1 MGRMCRKPKKLQITK
16 QKNKKTKTKMINIL
30 ILLSKNNFFEDNIYL
45 CGGIILGCT
54 LLYLIKSNYTVI
66 HIKNKEAFTNQE
78 IEAIINE
85 NAVTV
90 INNEKIDAITDNDFD
105 TDVNSIST
113 YDNGSL
119 FDSATSSD
127 FYDIISDPDIAWIPS
142 SVTNWY
148 SSEPFIMPDVDF
160 NVCSIEELK
169 LFELSSIFSREMEE
183 HSISEEDLIG
193 LIKRFP
199 KKDLTTNWIN
209 DLILKLIEQV

>member
-1 MGRMCRKPKKLQITK
+1 MV
-16 QKNKKTKTKMINIL
+16 
-30 ILLSKNNFFEDNIYL
+30 LLFQS
-45 CGGIILGCT
+45 
-54 LLYLIKSNYTVI
+54 
-66 HIKNKEAFTNQE
+66 
-78 IEAIINE
+78 
-85 NAVTV
+85 V

>member
-1 MGRMCRKPKKLQITK
+1 
-16 QKNKKTKTKMINIL
+16 MINIL

-45 CGGIILGCT
+45 C
-54 LLYLIKSNYTVI
+54 
-66 HIKNKEAFTNQE
+66 
-78 IEAIINE
+78 
-85 NAVTV
+85 
-90 INNEKIDAITDNDFD
+90 
-105 TDVNSIST
+105 
-113 YDNGSL
+113 
-119 FDSATSSD
+119 
-127 FYDIISDPDIAWIPS
+127 
-142 SVTNWY
+142 